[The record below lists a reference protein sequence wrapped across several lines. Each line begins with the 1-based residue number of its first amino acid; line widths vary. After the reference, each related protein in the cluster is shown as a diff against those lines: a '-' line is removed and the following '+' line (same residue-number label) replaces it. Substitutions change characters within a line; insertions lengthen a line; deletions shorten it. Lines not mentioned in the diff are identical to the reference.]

1 MLHDLKLYFVYWYE
15 FQLQQQGYKQ
25 EKKLRI
31 PYVNVSNLKNIPW
44 NHRNRR
50 HKVQVIA
57 NLFDKM
63 RQGMP
68 KSLRSSLEPV
78 SWFSSLYKKLADFVS
93 YVFALRAQISVI

>member
-1 MLHDLKLYFVYWYE
+1 MTSNCTLYIGMNFNYSS
-15 FQLQQQGYKQ
+15 KDINKK
-25 EKKLRI
+25 KKLRI